1 MDNSNLISVIVPVY
15 NVEQYLSYCIE
26 SIVNQTYKN
35 LEIILIDDGSP
46 DNCPKI
52 CDEWAL
58 KDNRIKVYHLENGGA
73 GKARNIGLSYA
84 TGKYISFIDSDDYV
98 SIDFYKTLMSLI
110 NDNCDIVECDYT
122 IVHDEECNFSSS
134 EIKNEYKIFTNEEA
148 MELHIKDKIFKQVIW
163 NKLYKYDIIKNIK
176 FPEGN
181 LVDDEFWTY
190 QAIGSAKRLTHI
202 NKTLYAYRQQ
212 NESVMHSKY
221 SLKWLSAVE
230 AKLKRIEYVRIYYPN
245 LYDIS
250 CKDLWFTCLYH
261 GQQSV
266 INLEK
271 KDKKEAFEY
280 LKNIQKKYPISLR
293 SLKNDKLTHK
303 IWLLISKISFK
314 LTCYIRNILNI
325 NV

>member
-1 MDNSNLISVIVPVY
+1 MDNYNLISVIVPVY
-15 NVEQYLSYCIE
+15 NVEKYLNRCIE

-58 KDNRIKVYHLENGGA
+58 KDNRVKVYHIENGGA
-73 GKARNIGLSYA
+73 GKARNIGMNYA
-84 TGKYISFIDSDDYV
+84 TGNFISFIDSDDYI
-98 SIDFYKTLMSLI
+98 SIDFYKTLISLV
-110 NDNCDIVECDYT
+110 NDKCDIVECDYT
-122 IVHDEECNFSSS
+122 IVHDEEYNFSSS
-134 EIKNEYKIFTNEEA
+134 EIKNEYQIFTNKEA

-190 QAIGSAKRLTHI
+190 QAIGSAKKLIHI
-202 NKTLYAYRQQ
+202 NKTLYAYIQQ
-212 NESVMHSKY
+212 DESVMHSKY

-230 AKLKRIEYVRIYYPN
+230 AKLNRIEYVRIYFPD

-250 CKDLWFTCLYH
+250 CKELWFTCLYH
-261 GQQSV
+261 GQKSLLYLNKEDKRKSFKYIKSV
-266 INLEK
+266 
-271 KDKKEAFEY
+271 
-280 LKNIQKKYPISLR
+280 QKKYPITLR
-293 SLKNDKLTHK
+293 CLSKDKVTHK
-303 IWLLISKISFK
+303 VWFIISKISFK
-314 LTCYIRNILNI
+314 LACYIRNVFKINI
-325 NV
+325 